1 MSASVGQIALDIVM
15 GKNTISSSIVN
26 AFKDAKKVFDSNTS
40 TIQDKAMAI
49 GNTFTNVGASL
60 LPVSTAIIG
69 VGAACLNMATDF
81 ETSMAKVSTI
91 ADDTVVSLGN
101 MEQAVLEL
109 SNKTGIAATDVA
121 NNVYDAISAGVDTA
135 NAVGFVENSTKL
147 ATAGFADSGAA
158 LDVLTTIL
166 NAYGL
171 EATEVTKVS
180 DLLINTQNLGKT
192 TVGDLASSMGKVIPT
207 ANAMS
212 VNLANLTS
220 AYSIMTAK
228 GIATAESTTY
238 INSMLNELGNSG
250 TTVGKIIKESTGK
263 SFQQLMADGK
273 SLGDVLGIV
282 ENYSKK
288 SGKAFNEL
296 WGSAEAG
303 KAGMSLLSDGVK
315 GYNSRLKEMQD
326 TTGSTE
332 KAFEKMS
339 ATTQYK
345 ANLAMNQMK
354 NSATDLGGVLLES
367 LLPTINRVCDKI
379 DDFTEWYKKLDKETK
394 NTIIQVG
401 AFVAALGPI
410 LIGVGKVITIGT
422 KIFSVV
428 SKVIKVVA
436 KIGPILKGV
445 VEVISLVAGGAGT
458 LGEAIAAVF
467 PVLGTIGSAIA
478 GAFATIGGVL
488 SSIGGA
494 IASVVAAINPV
505 VVAIVAAVAAVI
517 AGIVLL
523 IKNWDKVKEA
533 TINTFNTVKESV
545 IDAFDKVKTTVVTVV
560 TNIVNFITTNFSQTI
575 SNIKGVFDGL
585 IGIFT
590 NAWTV
595 IKNIFLGAVLLIID
609 LVTGNFDKL
618 KSDSQNILN
627 NLKQAFSG
635 ILSGIKQVFVN
646 VVGAI
651 VSYTKTKFDLIRT
664 TAVSIFNKLKSS
676 LTTIVN
682 YLKTAIPK
690 AFNTMRT
697 NAVNA
702 FNNMKSSISK
712 TATNIQ
718 KSIVNGLK
726 SAINYI
732 KSLPKS
738 AVTWGK
744 DFIDGLVKGI
754 KSSMKKVTSAVNGVA
769 NKIRSVLHFSVPDEG
784 PLTDYE
790 TWMPD
795 FMEGLAKGINSN
807 KSLVTSAINSL
818 ANEMLLTPQLTT
830 PALAFTGGSSTNT
843 LSSSE
848 QNSMIEKLIEVNEK
862 VLDKLDELSNMQV
875 SLDGKKV
882 VGELISDIDKKLGDK
897 ANKKRRGN

>member
-1 MSASVGQIALDIVM
+1 MSTSVGQIALDIVM
-15 GKNTISSSIVN
+15 GKNTISSSITN
-26 AFKDAKKVFDSNTS
+26 AFKDAKKVFDSNTA
-40 TIQDKAMAI
+40 TVKDKALAMGKAC
-49 GNTFTNVGASL
+49 TNVGAAL
-60 LPVSTAIIG
+60 LPVSTAILG
-69 VGAACLNMATDF
+69 VGTACLKMATDF

-91 ADDTVVSLGN
+91 ADETVVSLGD
-101 MEQAVLEL
+101 MEEAVLEL

-135 NAVGFVENSTKL
+135 NAVGFVEKSTKL

-207 ANAMS
+207 ANAMK
-212 VNLANLTS
+212 VNLTNLTS

-238 INSMLNELGNSG
+238 INSMLNELGDSG

-345 ANLAMNQMK
+345 ANVAMNKLK
-354 NSATDLGGVLLES
+354 NSATDFGGVLLEA
-367 LLPTINRVCDKI
+367 LIPTINRACNII
-379 DDFTEWYKKLDKETK
+379 DDFTEWFKNLDKETK
-394 NTIIQVG
+394 NTIVQVG
-401 AFVAALGPI
+401 MFVGALGPV
-410 LIGVGKVITIGT
+410 LIAVGKMITFGT
-422 KIFSVV
+422 KIV
-428 SKVIKVVA
+428 SAVSSIIKVVA
-436 KIGPILKGV
+436 KLGPILKGV
-445 VEVISLVAGGAGT
+445 AEVISMVAGGAGT
-458 LGEAIAAVF
+458 LCEALVTVF
-467 PVLGTIGSAIA
+467 PVLGTIGSTIA

-488 SSIGGA
+488 SSIGSAVVTA
-494 IASVVAAINPV
+494 IAAINPV
-505 VVAIVAAVAAVI
+505 VVAIVAAVTAVV

-533 TINTFNTVKESV
+533 TINTFNSVKTAV
-545 IDAFDKVKTTVVTVV
+545 VDAFDKVKTTVVTVV
-560 TNIVNFITTNFSQTI
+560 KNTVTFITMTFSETI
-575 SNIKGVFDGL
+575 SNIKGIFQGL

-590 NAWTV
+590 NVWTV

-618 KSDSQNILN
+618 KSDSKNIFN

-635 ILSGIKQVFVN
+635 IWSGIKQVFISAI
-646 VVGAI
+646 GTI
-651 VSYTKTKFDLIRT
+651 VSYVKTKFNLIKS
-664 TAVSIFNKLKSS
+664 TAVNIFNSMK
-676 LTTIVN
+676 N
-682 YLKTAIPK
+682 
-690 AFNTMRT
+690 NT
-697 NAVNA
+697 VKV
-702 FNNMKSSISK
+702 FNNMKSSIST
-712 TATNIQ
+712 TATNI
-718 KSIVNGLK
+718 KNAIVNGLK
-726 SAINYI
+726 SAIKYI
-732 KSLPKS
+732 KSLPKQ

-754 KSSMKKVTSAVNGVA
+754 KSSMNKVSGAVNGVA

-807 KSLVTSAINSL
+807 KSVVTSAINSL
-818 ANEMLLTPQLTT
+818 AKDMVFTPSMTT
-830 PALAFTGGSSTNT
+830 PALAFTGSSSTST
-843 LSSSE
+843 MSSSLE
-848 QNSMIEKLIEVNEK
+848 QSNIIEKLIEVNEK
-862 VLDKLDELSNMQV
+862 VLDKLDALSNMQV